1 MTREEIMNL
10 LDEELKHAKKKHGPV
25 FADAADA
32 FGALY
37 GEVTEVLQ
45 AIIRGDIDGEHG
57 IKRELAQVAA
67 VCLKALEG
75 LE

>member
-1 MTREEIMNL
+1 MTRDEIINL
-10 LDEELKHAKKKHGPV
+10 LDEEFKHAKEKHGPV
-25 FADAADA
+25 FADVTDA

-57 IKRELAQVAA
+57 VKRELAQVAA
-67 VCLKALEG
+67 VCIKALGGVE
-75 LE
+75 